1 MATTH
6 TSKCCCLLA
15 IAMLGP
21 TLGEAVAPSP
31 GCGKTLAN
39 GRYQMTDQNVTRT
52 YRAFVPSGYKPN
64 TAYPLVMV
72 FHGWGGNE
80 NEFLG
85 NRNVRTLADQRGY
98 IVVAPRGLGSG
109 APGFKTQLLVFP
121 WIDDGARRNKRRRC
135 LAHFGNRGR
144 CNLRSHAHPELH
156 ISVLQEHRTQHVF
169 MDAMSG
175 R

>member
-6 TSKCCCLLA
+6 TSKCYCLLA

-85 NRNVRTLADQRGY
+85 NRNVRTLANQRGY

-109 APGFKTQLLVFP
+109 SPDSKLNSWSFRGSTTGLAETS
-121 WIDDGARRNKRRRC
+121 ARRC
-135 LAHFGNRGR
+135 LVHFGNRGR